1 MKLWAR
7 SDTGVAELVS
17 LPDDVVPG
25 RDVFPTSWVFVDVT
39 GNADIRNGW
48 IFGGETFSAPPSPTV
63 DALRAPRMNDIEL
76 ACAAAIT
83 GGFSSAALG
92 AAHWYGS
99 KLTDQANL
107 DADMMAAAS
116 GGASTTTA
124 IACSAD
130 GGSTWS
136 RVSHTAAQIGQ
147 VWADFRA
154 WRIACQEKKDGL
166 QTEIAAATAADD
178 VTGVDWT

>member
-48 IFGGETFSAPPSPTV
+48 IFSGETFSAPPSPTV
-63 DALRAPRMNDIEL
+63 DALRAPRTNDIEL

-116 GGASTTTA
+116 STVTTTD

-130 GGSTWS
+130 AGATWNAA
-136 RVSHTAAQIGQ
+136 SHTAAQIGQ

-154 WRIACQEKKDGL
+154 WRIACQAKKRAL
-166 QTEIAAATAADD
+166 QAQVAAAGDAAT
-178 VTGVDWT
+178 VASIAW